1 MKEVLVTV
9 KNADEIVLNKTCQMI
24 DDTMINWNDMMA
36 ASILASIP
44 LILVFLFCQ
53 NLFFSGLTAGGVK
66 Q

>member
-1 MKEVLVTV
+1 MVLTTTDDMKTV
-9 KNADEIVLNKTCQMI
+9 SVGLGQMI